1 MMSDKQGR
9 RYLNESQKESRSTT
23 TAAEDV
29 EEPRNDN
36 ENQEG
41 TIDETNFFSLSR
53 GKPLKDFLHFK
64 NEENSGTI
72 GKTEEDI

>member
-41 TIDETNFFSLSR
+41 TIDETNLFSLS
-53 GKPLKDFLHFK
+53 LVANL
-64 NEENSGTI
+64 
-72 GKTEEDI
+72 